1 MNGKKQVLFV
11 KYGSFSHVN
20 GKVEAMLRQQFPD
33 YVVEVVD
40 VALDVLASYPAQSL
54 WLRLKT
60 SMKRLVPLI
69 RGRHSPWDFIFQ
81 EPKAWALISSWI
93 MRNVDPA
100 RTAFIFQT
108 QSMFDASH
116 PDIPFFIYTDHT
128 HKAHKRQPLGGTPAP
143 VSAEWRVLE
152 GSLYSKASAVFTL
165 SRFCAL
171 SITEDYGIAAEA
183 VMPVSTGINME
194 LPLVDN
200 ATDPRHPV
208 ILFVASEWGVKGGE
222 ELAASFKLVRRKL
235 PSAELWVVGAKPP
248 VIQDGMRVLGTVK
261 LEELDALFRKACLV
275 CVPSRVERASMVAL
289 DAAAYGLPVI
299 MTPHGAGSE
308 RVRNGETGFLVDPRD
323 TDAVAGAILAL
334 LRDPAKSA
342 RMGSAGRKMV
352 EEEFTWDAVG
362 EKIAGRI
369 RSIIFES

>member
-100 RTAFIFQT
+100 RIAFIFQT

-171 SITEDYGIAAEA
+171 SITEDYGIAAEV

-208 ILFVASEWGVKGGE
+208 VLFVASEWGVKGGE
-222 ELAASFKLVRRKL
+222 ELAASFKLVRREL

-248 VIQDGMRVLGTVK
+248 VIQDGIKVLGTVK
-261 LEELDALFRKACLV
+261 LGELDVLFRKARLV